1 VAFEIFF
8 HPVIS
13 PSPRDIVPTV
23 SGSGEQH
30 KMIGVYGANG
40 FIGRHLV
47 RRLAAYGHSVRSVS
61 RSFGADFIQPLT
73 GKVDFVEADF
83 REPLPIASTL
93 VGVDTIVQLIS
104 TSSPALQ
111 NRFAT
116 ADIKDNV
123 IPHVDFIQS
132 AVQAGVR
139 RYVFVS
145 SGGTVYGPNAR
156 VPIPEDAIT
165 TPISSHGLTKLTI
178 EKYLQMYG
186 HVEGLDYV
194 ILRVANPFGPRQVFR
209 KGQGLIPAALA
220 RYRAGQ
226 PIDIVGGGRAVR
238 DYLYIDDLVDA
249 IVAAID
255 RPAAA
260 KKIINVGSG
269 VGHSVIEVLDA
280 IEAELGGGLLRRH
293 APDRS
298 TDVDRNI
305 LDIARANDLL
315 EWSPKVPFDTG
326 IERTVRAFLLQ
337 PQGS

>member
-1 VAFEIFF
+1 
-8 HPVIS
+8 
-13 PSPRDIVPTV
+13 
-23 SGSGEQH
+23 
-30 KMIGVYGANG
+30 MIGVYGANG

-47 RRLAAYGHSVRSVS
+47 RRLAERGRTVRAVS
-61 RSFGADFIQPLT
+61 RSYGADFVQPLAA
-73 GKVDFVEADF
+73 KIDFVEADF

-93 VGVDTIVQLIS
+93 VGIDTVVQLIS

-123 IPHVDFIQS
+123 IPHVDFMQS

-139 RYVFVS
+139 RYIFIS
-145 SGGTVYGPNAR
+145 SGGTVYGPTDR
-156 VPIPEDAIT
+156 VPISEDATT

-186 HVEGLDYV
+186 HLEGLEYV
-194 ILRVANPFGPRQVFR
+194 ILRVANPFGPGQAFR

-226 PIDIVGGGRAVR
+226 PIDIVGEGRAVR

-255 RPAAA
+255 RPEAA
-260 KKIINVGSG
+260 KTIINVGSG
-269 VGHSVIEVLDA
+269 IGRSVVEVLDA
-280 IEAELGGGLLRRH
+280 IEAELGRVLLRRP
-293 APDRS
+293 AADRS

-305 LDIARANDLL
+305 LDIARARESLG
-315 EWSPKVPFDTG
+315 WSPKIPFDAG
-326 IERTVRAFLLQ
+326 IEWTVRAFLQQ
-337 PQGS
+337 P